1 MNFGNGDGSSDE
13 FGPDSWWAYWH
24 ENEQDDRAYEVVGDE
39 PHAGTID
46 SDQQQEFAEILS
58 EHLFGNR
65 WTNRVRFF
73 LERDSNRGN
82 ES

>member
-1 MNFGNGDGSSDE
+1 MERDSEDD

-24 ENEQDDRAYEVVGDE
+24 ENEQDDRAYKFVGDE
-39 PHAGTID
+39 LHAGTID
-46 SDQQQEFAEILS
+46 AVKEGMFAEILS

-65 WTNRVRFF
+65 WTNRVSFF
-73 LERDSNRGN
+73 FERDRNNGN